1 MAESLMDRTTS
12 GFPLSISTALAFE
25 SLFPPRTPVY
35 DEARVK
41 PEPIALGS
49 YATLWVNVDTLFRN
63 LIQSATKNMI
73 ANTGHLECAYILSE
87 ELDTI
92 INLLNNE
99 GHGRT
104 APVFYHLDYEVALR
118 DRNKAIDLRVPT
130 TPAQIHIETLRKRT
144 IDELIKNRDDIV
156 TFKKEL
162 RPKGLP
168 TSALVLTHYPYDL
181 LSKRNFIKMDLLES
195 NTGKLKT
202 PLKWNSKYYPLPGK
216 DMNIFPFYRFLLMSL
231 GDKALIKP
239 QSSKLRNQIYES
251 ASKRNWTPATTMDK
265 CMLDLSLD
273 LHPFDYGVI
282 RAF

>member
-1 MAESLMDRTTS
+1 MAISLMDRTTS

-25 SLFPPRTPVY
+25 SLFPPRQAVY
-35 DEARVK
+35 DEAREK
-41 PEPIALGS
+41 PEHIALGS

-63 LIQSATKNMI
+63 MIQSATKDMI
-73 ANTGHLECAYILSE
+73 NNTGYIECAYILSE

-99 GHGRT
+99 GFGRT
-104 APVFYHLDYEVALR
+104 APVFYHLDYEKALK

-130 TPAQIHIETLRKRT
+130 TPAQIHIEALRKQT
-144 IDELIKNRDDIV
+144 IEHLKKNRDDIL
-156 TFKKEL
+156 TFTKEL
-162 RPKGLP
+162 KPKGLP

-181 LSKRNFIKMDLLES
+181 LSKRNFVKMDLLES

-216 DMNIFPFYRFLLMSL
+216 DMNIFPFNRTLLMVL

-239 QSSKLRNQIYES
+239 QSSKLRSQVYEC
-251 ASKRNWTPATTMDK
+251 ASSRNWTPATTKDK
-265 CMLDLSLD
+265 IMLDLSLS

-282 RAF
+282 RGF